1 MEERIFCFL
10 WKRYFFVLLWLVQCY
25 VFLIH
30 KIGEQHFFLVAL
42 AINKKIHEMKWF
54 MTFPF
59 LQIANKSL
67 PTTGSSSH
75 LFSQTYRFSYG
86 GVLKRH
92 IGSVVKH
99 TVGVDFY
106 CLMTSCTNFLFQER
120 KNSWSKKK
128 CNYHPFFM
136 WNEEFVG

>member
-1 MEERIFCFL
+1 
-10 WKRYFFVLLWLVQCY
+10 
-25 VFLIH
+25 
-30 KIGEQHFFLVAL
+30 
-42 AINKKIHEMKWF
+42 MKCF

-86 GVLKRH
+86 GVLNRH

-120 KNSWSKKK
+120 KNSWSK
-128 CNYHPFFM
+128 NSAIIILFFM
-136 WNEEFVG
+136 WNKEFVG